1 MKITLKGDPTA
12 QARVRVFKRGN
23 RVMTFDPQTA
33 FKKNLKYLVQ
43 DQVDDQKTE

>member
-1 MKITLKGDPTA
+1 MLKLILHGDPVA

-33 FKKNLKYLVQ
+33 IKKTFKDSVK
-43 DQVDDQKTE
+43 DQVEDAG